1 MSSFGISLLFMS
13 QLFIIIM
20 YDRFL
25 VVTEALSLN
34 NSKANIT
41 YLSIFLYVVNT
52 PPLLL
57 AQKGID
63 WRVQCEHHKIQ
74 VFKSPENDTNTSHR
88 YKIDHNRALKGMCD
102 CLMAVQVL

>member
-1 MSSFGISLLFMS
+1 M
-13 QLFIIIM
+13 
-20 YDRFL
+20 
-25 VVTEALSLN
+25 
-34 NSKANIT
+34 
-41 YLSIFLYVVNT
+41 

-88 YKIDHNRALKGMCD
+88 YKIEHNRALKGMCD

>member
-1 MSSFGISLLFMS
+1 M
-13 QLFIIIM
+13 
-20 YDRFL
+20 
-25 VVTEALSLN
+25 
-34 NSKANIT
+34 
-41 YLSIFLYVVNT
+41 

-74 VFKSPENDTNTSHR
+74 VFKSPENGTKTSHR

-102 CLMAVQVL
+102 CLMAVHCASSLAKYIDQSRDLRGSTRPK